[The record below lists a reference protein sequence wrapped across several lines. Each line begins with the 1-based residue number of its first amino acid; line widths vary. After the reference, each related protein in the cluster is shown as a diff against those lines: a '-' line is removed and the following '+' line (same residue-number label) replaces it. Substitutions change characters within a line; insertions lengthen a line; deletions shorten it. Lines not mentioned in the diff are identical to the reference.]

1 MSALAHWLEEEGLAT
16 TLVSLVRPQSDA
28 VAPPRALWVPFELGR
43 PLGAPDDPVFQRRV
57 LMATLELLLSDDGPV
72 LRAEFTDQA
81 PGGAPLLGWNCP
93 VVVPP
98 VREPGA
104 DREAARR
111 GLEAELGAVRPHYE
125 RARAARGRTTVG
137 VSGLAMEAI
146 PAYVAGFLGPE
157 PPSSPRTDLSAMLT
171 LRFALDDLRAYYT
184 EAAAPDRALP
194 SSRQLADWF
203 WDQTLAG
210 RVIRAVRLRGLES
223 DDAEVVAI
231 AKGAL
236 VPGSRV

>member
-43 PLGAPDDPVFQRRV
+43 PLGAPDNPAFQRRV

-72 LRAEFTDQA
+72 LRAKFAEEA
-81 PGGAPLLGWNCP
+81 PGATPLLGWNCP

-98 VREPGA
+98 VREPGSNV
-104 DREAARR
+104 DAARR
-111 GLEAELGAVRPHYE
+111 GLEAELAAVRPHYE
-125 RARAARGRTTVG
+125 KARAARPRTTVG
-137 VSGLAMEAI
+137 VSGLAIEAI

-157 PPSSPRTDLSAMLT
+157 PPPSPNAEHSAMLT

-184 EAAAPDRALP
+184 EAAAPGRALP

-210 RVIRAVRLRGLES
+210 RVIRAIRLRGLES
-223 DDAEVVAI
+223 DDAEVVTI
-231 AKGAL
+231 ATGAL
-236 VPGSRV
+236 VPSSRV